1 MNKVISRV
9 ILLAAAM
16 VLFTGCTMMGGSAG
30 YDYFEGEL
38 TSVEF
43 ATVPEVHEAT
53 LKALEQLDMPVR
65 KARLDDLVSVIS
77 TKTADGV
84 YFDVV
89 SEWRSQGSSV
99 VKVDVPQY
107 GDRFKAQGLLEQIRG
122 NLSM

>member
-1 MNKVISRV
+1 MNKVITRV

-16 VLFTGCTMMGGSAG
+16 MLFTGCTMMGGSAG

-43 ATVPEVHEAT
+43 ATVPQVHEAT
-53 LKALEQLDMPVR
+53 LKALEQLDMPVKR
-65 KARLDDLVSVIS
+65 ARLDDLISVIS
-77 TKTADGV
+77 TQTADGV

-89 SEWRSQGSSV
+89 SEWRSEGSSML
-99 VKVDVPQY
+99 KVGVPDY
-107 GDRFKAQGLLEQIRG
+107 SDRFKAQGLMEQIRG